1 MAFSHFGI
9 TEPLN
14 SGYDFYTADAAQGIQ
29 ASLSAS
35 LNVDSVPI
43 LKISYAS
50 VSISNLLSVD
60 ISAVFER
67 QDGVIEISAS
77 TTVTV
82 NMYKEAYASSA
93 ISSNAS
99 VDSSLTK
106 ISFAQ
111 VNLSSSL
118 NLSIQVLDVVLAS
131 SALLA
136 SASVSANII
145 KIAFASVSISN
156 ILDVNLVAVF
166 ERQDGSVAISANV
179 SVACN
184 ATKISYAQQDVLV
197 SVSSSEM
204 TVNILRIAIAS
215 TSISSSLSVNQV
227 PFLKISK
234 VNLDIS
240 ANATVLSNASR
251 IAFIAAAFSSHLDL
265 SIAGK
270 LFLMTI
276 RINILNNTNVVSR
289 IVRYQPSSGGSE
301 VLDAQEI
308 RTLLSIDNRIITNH
322 NRVLQSSIEPV
333 FIENKSVN
341 NIRSRYYKSTARAS
355 RKVFAISWS
364 YLPNSKEKTVDQRWG
379 RDHILSIANDPDYH
393 VLKITNMDSS
403 GVAPPTETSYNVL
416 VTDYNETLI
425 RRDIADDTYY
435 WDCSITLGEV

>member
-14 SGYDFYTADAAQGIQ
+14 SGYDFYTADAAINIE

-35 LNVDSVPI
+35 LTVADTNVLRI
-43 LKISYAS
+43 
-50 VSISNLLSVD
+50 
-60 ISAVFER
+60 
-67 QDGVIEISAS
+67 
-77 TTVTV
+77 
-82 NMYKEAYASSA
+82 
-93 ISSNAS
+93 
-99 VDSSLTK
+99 
-106 ISFAQ
+106 
-111 VNLSSSL
+111 
-118 NLSIQVLDVVLAS
+118 
-131 SALLA
+131 LLA
-136 SASVSANII
+136 SADISGSLSVSASVI
-145 KIAFASVSISN
+145 KIAKAEIQITN
-156 ILDVNLVAVF
+156 ILTTTLDAVF
-166 ERQDGSVAISANV
+166 ERQDGSIVMSANV

-184 ATKISYAQQDVLV
+184 ATKISYAEQDVLV
-197 SVSSSEM
+197 NVSSSEL
-204 TVNILRIAIAS
+204 TVDILRIAIAS
-215 TSISSSLSVNQV
+215 ASASSSLSIDQV
-227 PFLKISK
+227 PLLK
-234 VNLDIS
+234 
-240 ANATVLSNASR
+240 TSNASSALSADVSVSSTAIR
-251 IAFIAAAFSSHLDL
+251 VASIAASLSAHLDL

>member
-1 MAFSHFGI
+1 MDFSHFGI

-14 SGYDFYTADAAQGIQ
+14 SGYDFYTADAAKDIQ

-35 LNVDSVPI
+35 LNVDSVPV

-82 NMYKEAYASSA
+82 SMYKEAYASSD

-111 VNLSSSL
+111 ANLSSSL
-118 NLSIQVLDVVLAS
+118 NLSIQVLDIVLAS
-131 SALLA
+131 SELST
-136 SASVSANII
+136 SASVSANTT

-184 ATKISYAQQDVLV
+184 ATKISYAGQDVLV
-197 SVSSSEM
+197 NVSSSEL

-215 TSISSSLSVNQV
+215 ASVSSSLSVDQV

-234 VNLDIS
+234 ANSDIS
-240 ANATVLSNASR
+240 ANATVSSNASR

-276 RINILNNTNVVSR
+276 RINVLNNLSVLGSM
-289 IVRYQPSSGGSE
+289 IRYSANTSVGQDTS
-301 VLDAQEI
+301 LI
-308 RTLLSIDNRIITNH
+308 RNYILIDNKAITNH
-322 NRVLQSSIEPV
+322 NRDFGTSIEPT
-333 FIENKSVN
+333 FIENKN
-341 NIRSRYYKSTARAS
+341 WDDYKSRYYKSTARGG
-355 RKVFAISWS
+355 RRTFDISWS
-364 YLPNSKEKTVDQRWG
+364 YLPNSKNATVDGNEG
-379 RDHILSIANDPDYH
+379 RDVISSIAKDPDYH
-393 VLKITNMDSS
+393 VLKISNMDAV
-403 GVAPPTETSYNVL
+403 GTTPDTETSYNVL
-416 VTDYNETLI
+416 VKSYSETLV
-425 RRDIADDTYY
+425 RRDLSSETYY
-435 WDCSITLGEV
+435 WDCQLTLEEV